1 MRAYHSLF
9 RGATAL
15 AVAATAAALT
25 FFVAQAQDA
34 APGSAATENAAVTNA
49 APKPACAA
57 PSELTRLDYTFKR
70 VSQKIAAGQS
80 IKIVAIG
87 SSSTA
92 GAGASS
98 PDLTYPARLQVE
110 LRELMPR
117 ISITVANRGVNGE
130 ESRDML
136 ARFERDVFA
145 ENPDM
150 VIWQVGSNSVLR
162 DRPLSEAPVP
172 LNEGLRLLRE
182 HNVDVVLMNPQYAPK
197 VFTRHDVEGMVDLI
211 ALTAKQKNINLFQ
224 RFAVMRY
231 WQLTEGFPFSTFL
244 SSDEL
249 HLNDWSYG
257 CIAKLLAGAIHETAT
272 RSTMTATAGT
282 RR

>member
-1 MRAYHSLF
+1 MKGLHSLF

-25 FFVAQAQDA
+25 LAFALAQDA
-34 APGSAATENAAVTNA
+34 TADNAAVNA
-49 APKPACAA
+49 APNTAAKPACTA

-70 VSQKIAAGQS
+70 VSQKIAAGQP

-98 PDLTYPARLQVE
+98 PALTYPARLEAE

-117 ISITVANRGVNGE
+117 VSVTVVNRGVNGE

-136 ARFERDVFA
+136 ERFERDVFP

-162 DRPLSEAPVP
+162 DRPLTDAPAP
-172 LNEGLRLLRE
+172 LNRGLKLLRE
-182 HNVDVVLMNPQYAPK
+182 HGADVVLMNPQYAPK
-197 VFTRHDVEGMVDLI
+197 VFTKHDVEGMVHLM
-211 ALTAKQKNINLFQ
+211 AVTAKEKSVNLFQ

-231 WQLTEGFPFSTFL
+231 WQLTESIPFASFL

-257 CIAKLLAGAIHETAT
+257 CIARLLAGAIHDTAT
-272 RSTMTATAGT
+272 RSTMTATVGA

>member
-1 MRAYHSLF
+1 MRRRSSLF
-9 RGATAL
+9 QGATAL

-25 FFVAQAQDA
+25 LASAQAEDA
-34 APGSAATENAAVTNA
+34 ASNNAAAATSA
-49 APKPACAA
+49 APKVECTA
-57 PSELTRLDYTFKR
+57 PSELTRLDYGFKR
-70 VSQKIAAGQS
+70 VSQKVAAGQPV
-80 IKIVAIG
+80 KIVAIG

-98 PDLTYPARLQVE
+98 PALTYPARLEVE
-110 LRELMPR
+110 LKELMPR
-117 ISITVANRGVNGE
+117 VSITVVNRGVNGE

-145 ENPDM
+145 ENPDL

-162 DRPLSEAPVP
+162 DRPLLDAPAP
-172 LNEGLRLLRE
+172 LNQGLALLRE
-182 HNVDVVLMNPQYAPK
+182 RGVDVVLMNPQYAPK
-197 VFTRHDVEGMVDLI
+197 VFARHDVEGMVHLI
-211 ALTAKQKNINLFQ
+211 ALTAKEKSINLFQ

-231 WQLTEGFPFSTFL
+231 WQLTEGLPFSTFL

-272 RSTMTATAGT
+272 RPTLTATVGS

>member
-1 MRAYHSLF
+1 MRSLPHFF
-9 RGATAL
+9 RSATAL
-15 AVAATAAALT
+15 AFAATAATVALAPAT
-25 FFVAQAQDA
+25 ADNTA
-34 APGSAATENAAVTNA
+34 APA
-49 APKPACAA
+49 APAASCYAPAD
-57 PSELTRLDYTFKR
+57 LVRLVNPLKR
-70 VSQKIAAGQS
+70 MAQRIAAGQPLT
-80 IKIVAIG
+80 IVAIG

-98 PDLTYPARLQVE
+98 PALTYPARLEAE
-110 LRELMPR
+110 LREQMPR
-117 ISITVANRGVNGE
+117 ISVTVVNRGVNGE

-136 ARFERDVFA
+136 ERFERDVFA

-197 VFTRHDVEGMVDLI
+197 VFTKHDVEGMVDLI
-211 ALTAKQKNINLFQ
+211 ALTAKEKSVNLFQ

-244 SSDEL
+244 AFDEL

-272 RSTMTATAGT
+272 RSIMTATVGA

>member
-1 MRAYHSLF
+1 MRGLHSLF
-9 RGATAL
+9 QGATAL

-25 FFVAQAQDA
+25 LGSAQAQDA
-34 APGSAATENAAVTNA
+34 TADNAAANA
-49 APKPACAA
+49 APKPACTA

-70 VSQKIAAGQS
+70 VSRKIAAGQPV
-80 IKIVAIG
+80 KIVAIG

-98 PDLTYPARLQVE
+98 PALTYPARLEAE

-117 ISITVANRGVNGE
+117 ISVTVVNRGANGE
-130 ESRDML
+130 ESREML
-136 ARFERDVFA
+136 ARFESDVLA

-150 VIWQVGSNSVLR
+150 VIWQAGSNSVLR
-162 DRPLSEAPVP
+162 DRPLSEAPAP
-172 LNEGLRLLRE
+172 LNQGLKLLNE
-182 HNVDVVLMNPQYAPK
+182 HGIDVVLMNPQYAPR
-197 VFTRHDVEGMVDLI
+197 VFTKHDVEGMVHLM
-211 ALTAKQKNINLFQ
+211 AVTAKEKSVNLFQ
-224 RFAVMRY
+224 RYAVMRY

-272 RSTMTATAGT
+272 RSIMTATVGS

>member
-1 MRAYHSLF
+1 MRGTHSRF

-25 FFVAQAQDA
+25 LASAHAQDTTA
-34 APGSAATENAAVTNA
+34 NNAPADNAAVNA
-49 APKPACAA
+49 TLKPACTA
-57 PSELTRLDYTFKR
+57 PSELTRLDYSFKR
-70 VSQKIAAGQS
+70 VSQKIAAGQPV
-80 IKIVAIG
+80 KIVAIG
-87 SSSTA
+87 SSSTS

-98 PDLTYPARLQVE
+98 AAQTYPARLEAE
-110 LRELMPR
+110 LRQLMPR
-117 ISITVANRGVNGE
+117 ISVTVINRGVSGE
-130 ESRDML
+130 EARDML
-136 ARFERDVFA
+136 ERFERDVFA

-162 DRPLSEAPVP
+162 DRPLTDAPAP
-172 LNEGLRLLRE
+172 LNQGLKLLRE
-182 HNVDVVLMNPQYAPK
+182 HGADVVLMNPQYAPK
-197 VFTRHDVEGMVDLI
+197 VFTRHDVEGMVHLI
-211 ALTAKQKNINLFQ
+211 AVTAKEKGINLFQ

-231 WQLTEGFPFSTFL
+231 WQLTEGLPFSTFL

-272 RSTMTATAGT
+272 RSVMTATVGA